1 MKRILLLCAAL
12 AAPLAASAQTAPF
25 AFTSQPAIEVQG
37 LAPQLVAFAGG
48 EVNFANLV
56 NGLAF
61 GLPVTLTT
69 TVAPGVTQVVTFT
82 PAGTMS
88 STQIAQT
95 LETARQ
101 ALIARAIAAPTAQQL
116 GATLAGGPITTALGT
131 TQATPL
137 IGTTAALSTTT
148 QGATGTA
155 AAGGTAISPA
165 AAIQAQRSAA
175 VAGAT
180 VRGNVSD
187 SPFPRGISDTPPL
200 PVPGV
205 TTGAGTTA
213 NPGTTTTPPARAP
226 ALEAAPARPRTPG

>member
-12 AAPLAASAQTAPF
+12 AAPLAASAQTTPF
-25 AFTSQPAIEVQG
+25 PFTSQPTIEVQG

-61 GLPVTLTT
+61 GLPVTLTS
-69 TVAPGVTQVVTFT
+69 TVAPGQTQVVTFT

-88 STQIAQT
+88 STQIAQI

-101 ALIARAIAAPTAQQL
+101 SLIARGVAVPTAQQI
-116 GATLAGGPITTALGT
+116 GATLTGGTLATAVGT
-131 TQATPL
+131 AQTNAL
-137 IGTTAALSTTT
+137 IGTTSALSTTT
-148 QGATGTA
+148 QGATGAA
-155 AAGGTAISPA
+155 AAGSSAMSPA

-180 VRGNVSD
+180 ARSNVSD

-205 TTGAGTTA
+205 TTGVGTTA
-213 NPGTTTTPPARAP
+213 VPGATTTPPVQAP
-226 ALEAAPARPRTPG
+226 ALEPAPVRPRAPG

>member
-1 MKRILLLCAAL
+1 MKRMLLLCAAL
-12 AAPLAASAQTAPF
+12 AAPLAASAQSAPF
-25 AFTSQPAIEVQG
+25 QFTSQPTIEVQG

-69 TVAPGVTQVVTFT
+69 PVAPGQTQVVTFT

-88 STQIAQT
+88 PTQIAQI
-95 LETARQ
+95 LESARQ
-101 ALIARAIAAPTAQQL
+101 SLIARGVAAPTAQQI
-116 GATLAGGPITTALGT
+116 GATLAGGTLTTALGNA
-131 TQATPL
+131 QASPL

-148 QGATGTA
+148 QGASGTA
-155 AAGGTAISPA
+155 AAGGSTMSPA

-175 VAGAT
+175 IAGAT
-180 VRGNVSD
+180 ARGNVSD

-205 TTGAGTTA
+205 TTGTGVSAA
-213 NPGTTTTPPARAP
+213 PATTTPAPAAP
-226 ALEAAPARPRTPG
+226 ALEARPPARRTPG